1 MNASSLLTVADL
13 TKHFPLGGGLFSRPR
28 GWVRAVNGISF
39 SIDRG
44 ESLGLVGE
52 SGCGK
57 STLARTVVRL
67 LAPTGGTILFDNREI
82 GGLNRQALQ
91 PLRKRMQF
99 IFQDPYASLDPRM
112 KVAASVTEPLLNSG
126 PALSRQEQRDRAAE
140 LLAAV
145 GLGES
150 DLDRFPHEFSGG
162 QRQRIGIARALSVR
176 PDLIVADEPVSALDV
191 SIQAQILNLMKD
203 LQDRL
208 GMAYLFISH
217 DIGVVERFCDRIAV
231 MYAGHLVEIAA
242 ADGFHRHCRHP
253 YTRALVSAIPR
264 PDPRVDF
271 STIPVEGEP
280 PDPAALPAGCA
291 YHPRCPH
298 AMQRCTA
305 NRPPL
310 IAVDSG
316 HQLACWLNGGQGTTG
331 GS

>member
-1 MNASSLLTVADL
+1 MT
-13 TKHFPLGGGLFSRPR
+13 
-28 GWVRAVNGISF
+28 
-39 SIDRG
+39 
-44 ESLGLVGE
+44 
-52 SGCGK
+52 
-57 STLARTVVRL
+57 
-67 LAPTGGTILFDNREI
+67 
-82 GGLNRQALQ
+82 
-91 PLRKRMQF
+91 
-99 IFQDPYASLDPRM
+99 
-112 KVAASVTEPLLNSG
+112 VAASVSEPLLN
-126 PALSRQEQRDRAAE
+126 PDHALSRQERRNRAAD
-140 LLAAV
+140 LVTAV

-217 DIGVVERFCDRIAV
+217 DIGVVERFCDRVAV

-264 PDPRVDF
+264 PKPQANF
-271 STIPVEGEP
+271 STVPVEGEP
-280 PDPAALPAGCA
+280 PDPAAPSVGCA

-298 AMQRCTA
+298 AMQRCTTD
-305 NRPPL
+305 RPPL
-310 IAVDSG
+310 IAVDGS
-316 HQLACWLNGGQGTTG
+316 HRLACWLNGGQGTTG